1 MAELFSVNF
10 ILFISTFCGCSV
22 FIASSRVTETSSIL
36 NAEFLTLVGFLI
48 ILKDIN
54 VIPSRYKI
62 HNSITWL
69 PLEAVLCLAMSEF
82 VIHVIWYRIEEIVEV
97 FVKRVLMENNTT
109 LYYDAGGDSL
119 VNFILVVLSGGFLAF
134 TVFITNTH
142 SKIMNSMEEIL
153 KLASDKIKS
162 VYDKITVVEVEKQT
176 YGLQPDYNEVPM
188 NEEMSP
194 QFSTQKQC
202 ITICSPELFESCGDS
217 SINFYA
223 DPNSNVRKSIPVA
236 RKM

>member
-54 VIPSRYKI
+54 VIPCRYKI
-62 HNSITWL
+62 HNAITWL

-162 VYDKITVVEVEKQT
+162 VYDKITAAEVEKQT
-176 YGLQPDYNEVPM
+176 YELQPENEVPIS
-188 NEEMSP
+188 EETSP
-194 QFSTQKQC
+194 QLSPTKQC
-202 ITICSPELFESCGDS
+202 ITICSPELFENCGDAS
-217 SINFYA
+217 TNFYA
-223 DPNSNVRKSIPVA
+223 DANSNVRKSIPVA